1 LEHGVVTKFKVIDT
15 QPGGP
20 PRPLG
25 LAGQALWHSITRD
38 YDISDA
44 AGIELLC
51 LACQALDR
59 AEECRS
65 LIDRH
70 GVAQVHRDTGVIRQ
84 NPLLRDEL
92 ANRAFCSKTL
102 ERLGLNT
109 EPVKAAGRPTG
120 GTYSFDPQT
129 PKQAS

>member
-1 LEHGVVTKFKVIDT
+1 MTKFKVIDT

-25 LAGQALWHSITRD
+25 SAGQALWHSITRD

-59 AEECRS
+59 AEAIADLISHAGVGAVNVELGAFRS
-65 LIDRH
+65 
-70 GVAQVHRDTGVIRQ
+70 
-84 NPLLRDEL
+84 NPLVKDEL
-92 ANRAFCSKTL
+92 ACRAFVAKQL
-102 ERLGLNT
+102 ERLG
-109 EPVKAAGRPTG
+109 
-120 GTYSFDPQT
+120 
-129 PKQAS
+129 